1 MEAGISIGEGGLLW
15 LVQDLTKLN
24 LAFIFFLYFNV
35 FIMQRIF
42 GTVTLKIGRISSLHS
57 SLYISNHSASYIN
70 QALSD
75 NDEGIVRKI
84 SDKGATLY
92 MMGATGFPR

>member
-1 MEAGISIGEGGLLW
+1 MEAGISIGGGGLLW
-15 LVQDLTKLN
+15 LVPDLTKLN

>member
-1 MEAGISIGEGGLLW
+1 MEAGISIGGGGLLW